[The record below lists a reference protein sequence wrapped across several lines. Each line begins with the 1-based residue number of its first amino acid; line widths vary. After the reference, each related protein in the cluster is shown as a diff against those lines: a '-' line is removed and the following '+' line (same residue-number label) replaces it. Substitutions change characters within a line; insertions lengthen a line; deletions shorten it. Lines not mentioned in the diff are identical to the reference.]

1 MNTGMRLRMNKKGS
15 ELGDI
20 FSAFPVGILIVF
32 VMTLFLIITA
42 AAVVFQPGNEGKA
55 AVAQLKESNVLLK
68 TLDIN
73 VNGNNEKII
82 VLDLITRVI
91 NEDKKITGD
100 FAVESLKQLLNE
112 KNPCLFLSVHGDGN
126 SYFMMGIDGKGQI
139 RYLPTEV
146 YFRKE
151 AQENLIVALPVT
163 ISGKEIF
170 IDNYYGNCLEEQK

>member
-20 FSAFPVGILIVF
+20 FSAFPVGIMIVF
-32 VMTLFLIITA
+32 
-42 AAVVFQPGNEGKA
+42 
-55 AVAQLKESNVLLK
+55 
-68 TLDIN
+68 
-73 VNGNNEKII
+73 
-82 VLDLITRVI
+82 DLITRVI

-139 RYLPTEV
+139 RYLHTEV